1 MVFFLRAYR
10 KRPFVFNNYC
20 LFKNGNELASNDRI
34 EIAQNGKEHTL
45 VLKTTLKSDE
55 GVIKF
60 KSDKGDFE
68 LDFTLTVTGNIFE
81 IFRISIL

>member
-1 MVFFLRAYR
+1 MYGKSLLIIRIFLIYQ
-10 KRPFVFNNYC
+10 
-20 LFKNGNELASNDRI
+20 NGTELANNDRI

-68 LDFTLTVTGNIFE
+68 LDFTLTVTGKTFWLN
-81 IFRISIL
+81 LKYP

>member
-1 MVFFLRAYR
+1 MFSLTIVFYQ
-10 KRPFVFNNYC
+10 
-20 LFKNGNELASNDRI
+20 NGNELANNDRI

-68 LDFTLTVTGNIFE
+68 LDFTLTVTGNILLK
-81 IFRISIL
+81 IRIAVI